1 MKLGVYQTFFL
12 CFSCLNF
19 YFIFSALDLCAEI
32 SGEILFFFPWSSQ
45 GKGQNSEVLPQPFS
59 VYLRAY
65 IRKPT
70 EIVTLQSSLLYAHIS
85 DFTSPLCSSLGLC
98 LPCIWYPLR
107 QTLDLQGLDFKG
119 YSLRQA
125 MVLVI
130 VYPLNLYFPFV
141 SGHWGPLLSCQF
153 NHIHI
158 LKLNPYINFVY

>member
-1 MKLGVYQTFFL
+1 MSSFPSSWSIRISFGMSSSYDLLVVNSFTAWKYLFHFFKTIWKKNEYISLKLGVYQTFFL

-107 QTLDLQGLDFKG
+107 HRL
-119 YSLRQA
+119 
-125 MVLVI
+125 
-130 VYPLNLYFPFV
+130 
-141 SGHWGPLLSCQF
+141 
-153 NHIHI
+153 
-158 LKLNPYINFVY
+158 